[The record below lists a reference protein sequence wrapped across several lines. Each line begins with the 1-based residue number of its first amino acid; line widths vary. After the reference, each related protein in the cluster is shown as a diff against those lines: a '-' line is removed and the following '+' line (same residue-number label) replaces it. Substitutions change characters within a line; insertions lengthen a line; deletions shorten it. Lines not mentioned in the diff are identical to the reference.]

1 MKALNVKAKNFKE
14 NVRRNIRT
22 YLRTGDEGSS
32 WMRSQGQNNSLINWY
47 IKIEDLFS
55 IKDDIKKINKGDW
68 PTDGAHCVDS
78 S

>member
-1 MKALNVKAKNFKE
+1 
-14 NVRRNIRT
+14 
-22 YLRTGDEGSS
+22 
-32 WMRSQGQNNSLINWY
+32 MRSQGQNNSLINWY